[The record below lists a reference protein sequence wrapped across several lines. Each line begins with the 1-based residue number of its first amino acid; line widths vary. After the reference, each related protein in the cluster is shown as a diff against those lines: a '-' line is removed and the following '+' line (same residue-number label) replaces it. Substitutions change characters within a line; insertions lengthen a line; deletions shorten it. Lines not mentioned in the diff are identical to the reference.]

1 MHALPPAHVTKLRRS
16 AARVG
21 HPAPQRAAGHP
32 QPRAAFPGPGA
43 RVILLSGPPIVQFD
57 AFRPACRLAAAV
69 PAGSETCA
77 SPGVP
82 PRAVACASRFSPP
95 SIDAGSEQKAAAA
108 AVVGRLLRVWGEP
121 ACQEAPLFR
130 IPRLIDPA
138 PRPMRGQA
146 WSLSRAVGAA
156 GRPPPP
162 PTGAQAAVRLQG
174 RDASAGDLSK
184 SSSPDKLAYSAN
196 DEEAGAPAAS
206 AAVARGGAPLSR
218 RARMGLAI
226 AATVLVLSVT
236 VAVVVGVTQAQKSK
250 GGSSGDSG
258 GSLNGG
264 SVPAPPPVA
273 LSPPPRAL
281 QPPPGRPGP
290 PAAVPPPLGPPPA
303 ARPPQP
309 APPSASPP
317 AAPPPSAPQL
327 PPPLPPLPSP
337 PRQLPP
343 ASPPLLPPLP
353 PAAPFPIPAGSV
365 ALWGDD
371 FTKSQLDSGVWAY
384 DLGAPASAVDACQ
397 LQVRRQRPPF
407 LFPGPALLLVRTSAQ
422 LADAEQSHAPKLQE
436 YTDSPDNLQVQDG
449 QLLII
454 ARKAS
459 NPAPGSGPGCCLGR
473 RDAHVP
479 TPCLAGLGRA
489 VLAPTLCVH
498 M

>member
-1 MHALPPAHVTKLRRS
+1 
-16 AARVG
+16 
-21 HPAPQRAAGHP
+21 
-32 QPRAAFPGPGA
+32 
-43 RVILLSGPPIVQFD
+43 
-57 AFRPACRLAAAV
+57 
-69 PAGSETCA
+69 
-77 SPGVP
+77 
-82 PRAVACASRFSPP
+82 
-95 SIDAGSEQKAAAA
+95 
-108 AVVGRLLRVWGEP
+108 
-121 ACQEAPLFR
+121 
-130 IPRLIDPA
+130 
-138 PRPMRGQA
+138 MRGQA

-206 AAVARGGAPLSR
+206 AAVERGGAPLSR

-303 ARPPQP
+303 ARPPPP
-309 APPSASPP
+309 APLSASPP
-317 AAPPPSAPQL
+317 AAPPPSVPQL

-343 ASPPLLPPLP
+343 ASPPLLPPLA
-353 PAAPFPIPAGSV
+353 PAAPFQVPAGSV

-371 FTKSQLDSGVWAY
+371 FTESQLDSGVWAY
-384 DLGAPASAVDACQ
+384 DLGAPASAVGAGQ

-407 LFPGPALLLVRTSAQ
+407 LFPGPAPLLVRTSAQ
-422 LADAEQSHAPKLQE
+422 LAGAEQSHAPNLQE
-436 YTDSPDNLQVQDG
+436 YTDSPDNVQVQDG

-459 NPAPGSGPGCCLGR
+459 NPAPGSGPGSCLGR
-473 RDAHVP
+473 WDAHVP
-479 TPCLAGLGRA
+479 TPCLAGPGGLSLHQRSACTCDNAAAGRRLLHLWPPAQQAGPVPGHAGAAAKAGRDGGRPQPRCSLPLRRKPCRPAADVQLRNCGLQPACTHLAAAPALTLPCPRSCPVAPPLPACMSKRASRCRGAARACGPPSGCSRQRKSTAAGPCLGR
-489 VLAPTLCVH
+489 
-498 M
+498 